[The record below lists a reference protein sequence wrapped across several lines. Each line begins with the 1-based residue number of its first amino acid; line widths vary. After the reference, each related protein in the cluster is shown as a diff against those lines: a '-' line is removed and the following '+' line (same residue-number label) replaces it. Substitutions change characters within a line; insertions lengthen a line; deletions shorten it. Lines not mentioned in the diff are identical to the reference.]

1 MKYFSIL
8 PRITYK
14 FSTGDY
20 NVIDIFTKVA
30 LNRNFFDNTNL
41 YYQEQSENILS
52 PERLSFE
59 KYQTFDYYWLLMLAN
74 NVYDVNRDWPANQ
87 EVFGDVL
94 DEYSKFSSYFI
105 YETAEIVKN
114 DILYLS
120 NESYGIIDSW
130 NPFYKE
136 ITIKENYGLP
146 TNNLSNYS
154 FEIRRIN
161 INGTFTKLSN
171 YCDPRTTQFSIFGH
185 KPYLEAPSKIQLGDG
200 KILNPFLKIDGSVLS
215 DSGELIL
222 DSCGDQQ
229 SDFQNTLIYK
239 VVNNQIPLGVKVITN
254 TERLLSEYVDKINLN
269 IINPSIASRYEDIV
283 KQLFNDP
290 AATATTISRIG

>member
-1 MKYFSIL
+1 MKYFSVL

-14 FSTGDY
+14 FPTGEY

-30 LNRNFFDNTNL
+30 LNSNFFNNTNL

-74 NVYDVNRDWPANQ
+74 NVYDVNRDWPSNQ
-87 EVFGDVL
+87 EVFGDIL
-94 DEYSKFSSYFI
+94 EKYSTLSSYFI

-114 DILYLS
+114 DILYI
-120 NESYGIIDSW
+120 NDQSYGIIDSW

-146 TNNLSNYS
+146 VDNLSNYS
-154 FEIRRIN
+154 FEIRRLN
-161 INGTFTKLSN
+161 INGTFTKLTN
-171 YCDPRTTQFSIFGH
+171 YCNPRTTTFNVFGY

-200 KILNPFLKIDGSVLS
+200 RILNPFLKIDGGELS

-229 SDFQNTLIYK
+229 TDFQNSLIYK
-239 VVNNQIPLGVKVITN
+239 IVNNEIPFGIKVITN
-254 TERLLSEYVDKINLN
+254 NERLLSEYVDKINLN

-290 AATATTISRIG
+290 TATATTIFRIG

>member
-20 NVIDIFTKVA
+20 DVIDIFTKVA

-74 NVYDVNRDWPANQ
+74 NVYDVNQDWPSNQ
-87 EVFGDVL
+87 EVLGNIL
-94 DEYSKFSSYFI
+94 DEYSNKKSYFI

-114 DILYLS
+114 DILYL
-120 NESYGIIDSW
+120 NQESYGIIESW

-136 ITIKENYGLP
+136 IVVKENYGLP

-154 FEIRRIN
+154 FEIRRLN
-161 INGTFTKLSN
+161 RNGTFTKLSN
-171 YCDPRTTQFSIFGH
+171 YCDPKTTTFNVFGY
-185 KPYLEAPSKIQLGDG
+185 KPYLDAPSTILLGEG
-200 KILNPFLKIDGSVLS
+200 KILNPFLKVDGSVVS
-215 DSGELIL
+215 NSGELIL

-229 SDFQNTLIYK
+229 TFFQETLIYK
-239 VVNNQIPLGVKVITN
+239 VINNQIPTGVKIVNN

-269 IINPSIASRYEDIV
+269 IINPSIAARYEDVV

-290 AATATTISRIG
+290 TATATTISRIG